1 MKEIEHGFKLV
12 EQEHENKK
20 YVVLTYLLSGGVFCE
35 GTDRVSVAKAMDHLK
50 KTLNSEM
57 VDFVWRIELK
67 ETEEDTTPDENVIAI
82 INKQLNGGIDKKLE
96 DYLKDI
102 DNEGTEI

>member
-1 MKEIEHGFKLV
+1 MRENEYGFKLI
-12 EQEHENKK
+12 EQDHENKK
-20 YVVLTYLLSGGVFCE
+20 YIVLTYHLSGGVFCE
-35 GTDRVSVAKAMDHLK
+35 GTDLVSVAKAMDGLK

-57 VDFVWRIELK
+57 VDFLWKFELK
-67 ETEEDTTPDENVIAI
+67 ETKEDTTPDENVITI

-96 DYLKDI
+96 DYLKDA